1 MIVYLDASSLIKFHI
16 EEEGS
21 GAVRSMMALAPSL
34 IMSRVGYAEARSGL
48 ARARDAGRLQ
58 DTAYRAARLTLDI
71 QWAGIVIVDVSETLI
86 QNAGDLAE
94 RHLLRGFDSIHL
106 ASALLAQDQGGEPVT
121 FSAWDSRLLV
131 AAQTEG
137 LVIAPNA

>member
-1 MIVYLDASSLIKFHI
+1 LIVYLDASSLIKFHI

-86 QNAGDLAE
+86 QNASDLAE
-94 RHLLRGFDSIHL
+94 R
-106 ASALLAQDQGGEPVT
+106 E
-121 FSAWDSRLLV
+121 
-131 AAQTEG
+131 
-137 LVIAPNA
+137 